1 MDCIFIISVNGFSD
15 SSVDIIFG
23 DGIPFQQGLA
33 LAIGVGVIVGAI
45 LGAILLVCVY
55 TIRKG

>member
-1 MDCIFIISVNGFSD
+1 MNGFSD